1 MLLPA
6 RLRPRRTPR
15 AVGRVVSS
23 GGWRAGWRA
32 LTRREDGNGVLEASD
47 LAVLMN
53 SIGRRLSEAELS
65 EMIDKANPEQQGN
78 AALKLDDFLALMAQ
92 ASGITRCC
100 GMPDPRATPY

>member
-1 MLLPA
+1 MCEKDG
-6 RLRPRRTPR
+6 TNEM
-15 AVGRVVSS
+15 VM
-23 GGWRAGWRA
+23 
-32 LTRREDGNGVLEASD
+32 REVKELYEREGA
-47 LAVLMN
+47 AC
-53 SIGRRLSEAELS
+53 IGLSEAELS